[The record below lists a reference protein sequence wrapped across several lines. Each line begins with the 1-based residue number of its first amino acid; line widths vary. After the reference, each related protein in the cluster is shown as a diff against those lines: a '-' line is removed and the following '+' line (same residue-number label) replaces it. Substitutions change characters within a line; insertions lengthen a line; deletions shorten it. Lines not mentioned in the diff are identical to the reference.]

1 MRKLNRSSR
10 KPLPAPTSSAVP
22 PRPTPLVHARDVRPG
37 THIDLVGGFTPTM
50 READDALMSTASVF
64 VDTYAGTL
72 KEAGDLV
79 QPIARGTMTR
89 DDLRA
94 ELVELLRGDH
104 AGRQAANEITLFKSV
119 GTALVDLAAAQWV
132 YDQQRGT

>member
-1 MRKLNRSSR
+1 
-10 KPLPAPTSSAVP
+10 
-22 PRPTPLVHARDVRPG
+22 
-37 THIDLVGGFTPTM
+37 
-50 READDALMSTASVF
+50 MSTASVF

-89 DDLRA
+89 NDLRA

-104 AGRQAANEITLFKSV
+104 PGRQDANEITVFKSV
-119 GTALVDLAAAQWV
+119 GTALADLAAAQWV
-132 YDQQRGT
+132 YDQQRGA

>member
-1 MRKLNRSSR
+1 
-10 KPLPAPTSSAVP
+10 
-22 PRPTPLVHARDVRPG
+22 
-37 THIDLVGGFTPTM
+37 
-50 READDALMSTASVF
+50 
-64 VDTYAGTL
+64 
-72 KEAGDLV
+72 
-79 QPIARGTMTR
+79 MTR
-89 DDLRA
+89 NDLRA